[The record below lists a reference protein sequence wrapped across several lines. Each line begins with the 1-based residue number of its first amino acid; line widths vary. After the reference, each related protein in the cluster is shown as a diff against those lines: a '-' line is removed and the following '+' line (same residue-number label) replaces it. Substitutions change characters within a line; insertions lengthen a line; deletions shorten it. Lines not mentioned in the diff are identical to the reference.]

1 MNVTLIKSNVCK
13 EYCDEMLETL
23 EMLNC
28 KCVYCL
34 YQTVK
39 LFTSSEHIRGQNIGE
54 TFKRLIK

>member
-1 MNVTLIKSNVCK
+1 MNVSLIKSNVCK

-39 LFTSSEHIRGQNIGE
+39 LFTSNEHIRGQNIGE